1 MRKLFYFSFCIAGMT
16 GFWYFCKYL
25 ITGVSEQFGDGV
37 FVGSMITIVLFYIAE
52 RAERRQRGRS

>member
-1 MRKLFYFSFCIAGMT
+1 MI

-52 RAERRQRGRS
+52 RGERRQRGRS